1 MAAAIQI
8 KTTFGNNQTLDK
20 FREILALRMQY
31 MNESARGSVSAC
43 AIDVLRSI
51 RAVTKVAKPSKI
63 KVQVEEDTSIRAS
76 VSTKGKLRTFTI
88 RYSGSNLKYAGNET
102 VVNRMPKGMK
112 NDSYRLFRF
121 TDEFNKKSKSYIIV
135 APNISS
141 AKKIAKEIVTR
152 RAMKYSGLA
161 KRAIGVLMFK
171 TNTKK
176 VNDGRINPGVELV
189 ANDNTRK
196 VETVKKSDNGNS
208 IYSLTLH
215 DDLRY
220 ALDAIRG
227 GKSMVDIAMKKAMN
241 KIVSIINRKIQK
253 KGFLD
258 QKKIDVP
265 FPELRKRSK

>member
-8 KTTFGNNQTLDK
+8 KATFGNNQTLDK

-31 MNESARGSVSAC
+31 MNESARCSVSAC
-43 AIDVLRSI
+43 AIDALRSI
-51 RAVTKVAKPSKI
+51 RAVTKVAKPSNI
-63 KVQVEEDTSIRAS
+63 KVYVTEDTSIKAS
-76 VSTKGKLRTFTI
+76 VSTRGKLRTFTI

-112 NDSYRLFRF
+112 NDAYRLFRF
-121 TDEFNKKSKSYIIV
+121 TDEFNKKPKSYIIV

-141 AKKIAKEIVTR
+141 AKKIAKQIVTR

-176 VNDGRINPGVELV
+176 VNDGRINPGVEIV

-196 VETVKKSDNGNS
+196 VETVKKADNGNS

-227 GKSMVDIAMKKAMN
+227 GKGMVDIAMKKAMN